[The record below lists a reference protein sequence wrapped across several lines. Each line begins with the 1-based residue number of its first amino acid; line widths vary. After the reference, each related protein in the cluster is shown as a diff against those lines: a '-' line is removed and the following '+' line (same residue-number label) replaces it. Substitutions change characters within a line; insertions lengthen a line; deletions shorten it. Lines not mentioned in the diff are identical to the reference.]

1 VYRNSKVVTAL
12 AILIMSSLTVGTQ
25 AKVSKSSL
33 KGTTKKNVAILWRE
47 PEDIASR
54 NLFYGPGGKSH
65 EPRGTL
71 RSKRKT

>member
-12 AILIMSSLTVGTQ
+12 AVLIISSLTIGTQ
-25 AKVSKSSL
+25 AKVNKSSL
-33 KGTTKKNVAILWRE
+33 KGATKKNAAILWRE

-54 NLFYGPGGKSH
+54 NMFYGPARATNPAGC
-65 EPRGTL
+65 L